1 MYADNKQ
8 SVSTRCKGGVN
19 VNVKDVVTKNP
30 DCILYFG
37 DNKAFFLSALKDV
50 GTSQGD
56 IKAISY
62 NAEFELK
69 TKELPAHYVIV
80 VKDGKW
86 SEWNVINSEK
96 HFGKE
101 FWRGYSPLYNLP
113 VFNLALKSAKV
124 V

>member
-1 MYADNKQ
+1 M
-8 SVSTRCKGGVN
+8 
-19 VNVKDVVTKNP
+19 NVKNIVAKNP

-37 DNKAFFLSALKDV
+37 DNKALFLSALKDV
-50 GTSQGD
+50 GTSQGYID
-56 IKAISY
+56 AVSY
-62 NAEFELK
+62 NAERELE

-86 SEWNVINSEK
+86 SAWNVINSEK

-101 FWRGYSPLYNLP
+101 FWRGYSPLYKLP
-113 VFNLALKSAKV
+113 VFNLVTKSAKV

>member
-1 MYADNKQ
+1 M
-8 SVSTRCKGGVN
+8 
-19 VNVKDVVTKNP
+19 NVKDIVAKNP

-37 DNKAFFLSALKDV
+37 DNKALFLSALKDV

-62 NAEFELK
+62 NAEFELE

-80 VKDGKW
+80 VKDGKR

-101 FWRGYSPLYNLP
+101 FWRGYSPLYKLP
-113 VFNLALKSAKV
+113 VFNLVPKSAKV

>member
-1 MYADNKQ
+1 M
-8 SVSTRCKGGVN
+8 
-19 VNVKDVVTKNP
+19 NVKDIVTKNP

-37 DNKAFFLSALKDV
+37 DNKALFLSALKDV

-56 IKAISY
+56 IKAISH
-62 NAEFELK
+62 NAEFELE

-80 VKDGKW
+80 VKDRKW
-86 SEWNVINSEK
+86 SEWNVVNSEK

-101 FWRGYSPLYNLP
+101 FWRGYSPLYKLP

>member
-1 MYADNKQ
+1 M
-8 SVSTRCKGGVN
+8 
-19 VNVKDVVTKNP
+19 NVKDIVTKNP

-37 DNKAFFLSALKDV
+37 DNKALFLSALKDV
-50 GTSQGD
+50 GTSKRNID
-56 IKAISY
+56 AISY
-62 NAEFELK
+62 NAERELE
-69 TKELPAHYVIV
+69 TKESPAHYVIV
-80 VKDGKW
+80 VKDGNR

-101 FWRGYSPLYNLP
+101 FWRGYSPLYNLS

>member
-1 MYADNKQ
+1 MK
-8 SVSTRCKGGVN
+8 
-19 VNVKDVVTKNP
+19 VKDVVTKNP

-37 DNKAFFLSALKDV
+37 DNKSLFLSALKDV
-50 GTSQGD
+50 GTSKND
-56 IKAISY
+56 IDAISY

-80 VKDGKW
+80 VKDGKR
-86 SEWNVINSEK
+86 SEWNVVNSEK

-101 FWRGYSPLYNLP
+101 FWCGYSPLYNLP
-113 VFNLALKSAKV
+113 VFNLVPKSAKV

>member
-1 MYADNKQ
+1 M
-8 SVSTRCKGGVN
+8 N

-37 DNKAFFLSALKDV
+37 DNKALFCPRLKMLAH
-50 GTSQGD
+50 QKND
-56 IKAISY
+56 IDAISY

-69 TKELPAHYVIV
+69 TKEFPAHYVIV
-80 VKDGKW
+80 VKDGKR
-86 SEWNVINSEK
+86 SEWNVVNSEK

-101 FWRGYSPLYNLP
+101 FWRGYSPLYKLP

>member
-1 MYADNKQ
+1 M
-8 SVSTRCKGGVN
+8 
-19 VNVKDVVTKNP
+19 NVKDIVAKNP

-37 DNKAFFLSALKDV
+37 DNKALFLSALKDV
-50 GTSQGD
+50 GTSQGY
-56 IKAISY
+56 IKAISH

-69 TKELPAHYVIV
+69 TKELQAHYVIV
-80 VKDGKW
+80 VKDGKR

-96 HFGKE
+96 YFGKE
-101 FWRGYSPLYNLP
+101 FWRGYSPLYKLP

>member
-1 MYADNKQ
+1 M
-8 SVSTRCKGGVN
+8 
-19 VNVKDVVTKNP
+19 NVKDIVAKNP

-37 DNKAFFLSALKDV
+37 DNKALFLSALKDV

-80 VKDGKW
+80 VKDGKR
-86 SEWNVINSEK
+86 SGWNVVNSEK

-101 FWRGYSPLYNLP
+101 FWRGYSPLYKLQ
-113 VFNLALKSAKV
+113 VFNLVTKSAKV

>member
-1 MYADNKQ
+1 M
-8 SVSTRCKGGVN
+8 N

-37 DNKAFFLSALKDV
+37 DNKAIFLSALKDV

-80 VKDGKW
+80 VKDGKR
-86 SEWNVINSEK
+86 SEWNVVNSKK

-101 FWRGYSPLYNLP
+101 FWRGYSPLYKLP
-113 VFNLALKSAKV
+113 VFNLAPKSAKV

>member
-1 MYADNKQ
+1 M
-8 SVSTRCKGGVN
+8 
-19 VNVKDVVTKNP
+19 NVKDIVAKNP

-37 DNKAFFLSALKDV
+37 DNKSLFLSALKDV

-56 IKAISY
+56 IQAIA
-62 NAEFELK
+62 NDAEFELK

-80 VKDGKW
+80 VKDGKR
-86 SEWNVINSEK
+86 SGWNVVNSEK

-101 FWRGYSPLYNLP
+101 FWRGYSPLYKLP
-113 VFNLALKSAKV
+113 VFNLVTKSAKV